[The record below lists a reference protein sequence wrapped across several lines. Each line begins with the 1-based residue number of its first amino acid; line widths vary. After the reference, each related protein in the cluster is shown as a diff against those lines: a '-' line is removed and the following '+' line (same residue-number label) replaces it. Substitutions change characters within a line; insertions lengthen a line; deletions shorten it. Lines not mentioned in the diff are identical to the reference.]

1 MAYVPP
7 SQPGDHHEK
16 IPEAKAYLDSGRFSY
31 VPKGSLGDTDEYT
44 VEFGIALIQWQ
55 VNIHYQVAFKS
66 RPGPDVNVTG
76 IFDWTVQRQMGID
89 DAPPP
94 PKPWIFTVAG
104 HMGAWDNG
112 PAYWS
117 AFPLHEQGRVQLQGI
132 GYDTQS
138 IPFNNAQGYERLDQ
152 AITQFKPVHTDYAI
166 MAHSQGAIIACDYIE
181 QKILANPTDPHLAG
195 FKGGVMFGNPRAA
208 VGYTAPWISDPPPK
222 DSGGIAPDR
231 LKAPLP
237 HVEECRR
244 RKDLYADMVPGTEE
258 SEYKI
263 AVYRA
268 VAKGELWGGA
278 DSLAEQLA
286 EVAINPIAEVWPMF
300 AAIIGATQFAINMD
314 PHNVFDLTPP
324 REHVARILG
333 V

>member
-7 SQPGDHHEK
+7 QQFGDHHPK
-16 IPEAKAYLDSGRFSY
+16 IPAAKAYLHSGKFSY

-44 VEFGIALIQWQ
+44 VAFGVALIQWQ

-66 RPGPDVNVTG
+66 RPGPDVNITG
-76 IFDWTVQRQMGID
+76 VFDWAVQRQMGID
-89 DAPPP
+89 DAPPAA
-94 PKPWIFTVAG
+94 KPWIFTVAG

-117 AFPLHEQGRVQLQGI
+117 AFPLHEQGRAVVQGI

-138 IPFNNAQGYERLDQ
+138 IPFNNRQGYERLDQ
-152 AITQFKPVHTDYAI
+152 AIREFKPPNTRYAI

-181 QKILANPTDPHLAG
+181 QQVLAHPDDPALAG
-195 FKGGVMFGNPRAA
+195 FRGGVMFGNPRAA
-208 VGYTAPWISDPPPK
+208 VGYTAPWITDPPDK
-222 DSGGIAPDR
+222 SHGGIAPDR
-231 LKAPLP
+231 LAKPFP
-237 HVEECRR
+237 NVEECRR
-244 RKDLYADMVPGTEE
+244 RGDLYSDMELGQAA
-258 SEYKI
+258 EYKI

-278 DSLAEQLA
+278 DSLAEQLT
-286 EVAINPIAEVWPMF
+286 EVAINPLGEVWPMF
-300 AAIIGATQFAINMD
+300 SAIIGATQFAINMD

-324 REHVARILG
+324 REHVARILSI
-333 V
+333 